1 MSAARGVGRGEAER
15 AAAAA
20 QRKVDQEKAEAERV
34 AAAEL
39 RATEEKADAE
49 REAAAE
55 VKAEKEIAAARAAA
69 AAERDD
75 MEGVISLA
83 DETAA
88 HDKWRAEK
96 TEKDTEISIDEKIE
110 RAEKIAA

>member
-1 MSAARGVGRGEAER
+1 MRI
-15 AAAAA
+15 
-20 QRKVDQEKAEAERV
+20 KKAEAAR
-34 AAAEL
+34 
-39 RATEEKADAE
+39 T
-49 REAAAE
+49 AAE